1 MKVAFIEEPPGP
13 SFEDHHNCR
22 NHRLERR
29 RGRSTVEA
37 NTRRKICEDPTGRHE
52 NCDGSGRFADHRIDH
67 DGWGQTRSSGA
78 SATLT
83 ARLESAT
90 RVAQVGG
97 GSGYWLAAADGGVF
111 AFGTARF
118 YGSMAGKHLN
128 SPITGIVATS
138 DDRGYWL
145 VAQDGGVFA
154 FGDATF
160 SGSMG
165 GKTLAAP
172 VVGGTSANE
181 GSATAGSQG
190 QAGPPGSQG
199 PAGPPGP
206 RGPAGTPATSDYAEF
221 FALMP
226 PDNAATVAPGDPVSF
241 PQDGPTDGTITRV
254 NGSSFTLADVGTYQV
269 TFQVSVNEAGAIR
282 TQSRRGGT
290 SRHRSG
296 PGHRNVAARG
306 RVARHDDNCG
316 RNSGGPEPDRELN
329 RIDDHPSCRRYAAR
343 RCLVA
348 DPTAWVTLGKVSRRS
363 APDNVPGI
371 SLNTGSVGRPL

>member
-1 MKVAFIEEPPGP
+1 MKI
-13 SFEDHHNCR
+13 
-22 NHRLERR
+22 RR
-29 RGRSTVEA
+29 RAQRTAMVA
-37 NTRRKICEDPTGRHE
+37 VALLII
-52 NCDGSGRFADHRIDH
+52 GSIMMVGDNS
-67 DGWGQTRSSGA
+67 RSSGD

-83 ARLESAT
+83 ARLDSAT
-90 RVAQVGG
+90 RVAQVEG

-154 FGDATF
+154 FGDAAF

-172 VVGGTSANE
+172 VVGGTSASE
-181 GSATAGSQG
+181 GSTTTGSQG
-190 QAGPPGSQG
+190 PAGPPGSQG
-199 PAGPPGP
+199 PAGSPGP
-206 RGPAGTPATSDYAEF
+206 QGPAGTPATSHFAEF

-269 TFQVSVNEAGAIR
+269 AFQVSVNEPAQLELSLEGVGLPATVVGR
-282 TQSRRGGT
+282 ATGT
-290 SRHRSG
+290 SQLVGESLVTTTTADETLEVLNPIG
-296 PGHRNVAARG
+296 
-306 RVARHDDNCG
+306 
-316 RNSGGPEPDRELN
+316 NSTALTITPLAGGAQAVGASLL
-329 RIDDHPSCRRYAAR
+329 IQQ
-343 RCLVA
+343 
-348 DPTAWVTLGKVSRRS
+348 LG
-363 APDNVPGI
+363 
-371 SLNTGSVGRPL
+371 